1 MRLTCSRHKLIYR
14 TRNNALTEVAGQEHQ
29 SQEVDRVDE
38 GGPYD
43 YFPPNNPLRCWGG
56 VVKLLRGKIANK
68 ILLGGKSARRRRKI
82 LRIWNIIRWR
92 TLLLGAFQNCSKLL
106 SIEKISLWE
115 QGDWNFRSSVAI
127 LPCKISILDFKF
139 SKKITCGGSQFYLFT
154 RGDDPPQV
162 ENVWHLR

>member
-1 MRLTCSRHKLIYR
+1 MLR
-14 TRNNALTEVAGQEHQ
+14 
-29 SQEVDRVDE
+29 
-38 GGPYD
+38 GGGVGG
-43 YFPPNNPLRCWGG
+43 GG
-56 VVKLLRGKIANK
+56 VVKLLRGKIAKN

-139 SKKITCGGSQFYLFT
+139 SKKNHLRWVSILSIY

-162 ENVWHLR
+162 ENV

>member
-1 MRLTCSRHKLIYR
+1 MRYRHTTTFRQI
-14 TRNNALTEVAGQEHQ
+14 TRCDV
-29 SQEVDRVDE
+29 E
-38 GGPYD
+38 GGGVGG
-43 YFPPNNPLRCWGG
+43 GG
-56 VVKLLRGKIANK
+56 VVKLLRGKIAKN

-139 SKKITCGGSQFYLFT
+139 SKK
-154 RGDDPPQV
+154 
-162 ENVWHLR
+162 NHLRWVSILSIYKGG